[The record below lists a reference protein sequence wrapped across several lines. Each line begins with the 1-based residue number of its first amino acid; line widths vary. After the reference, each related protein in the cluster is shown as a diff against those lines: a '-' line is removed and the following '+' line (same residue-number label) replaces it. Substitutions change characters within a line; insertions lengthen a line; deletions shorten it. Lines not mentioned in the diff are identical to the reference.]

1 MAHIWV
7 ALLSRSGLL
16 FNVTDRERGSA
27 YHNLSKILSL
37 PFAVVVLSLA
47 FTISP
52 AWGEIGTE
60 GKRAIVAAGFG
71 YQIGS
76 VSTIAVKVYDAES
89 GDILS
94 NEIYELAVK
103 ENDGVKS
110 NGGPRIFAGGVGAG
124 ATDLS
129 NFMLRVY
136 DANTGVFQ
144 WEGRLN
150 LVQSDWKAG
159 VQFVSTALPRRATIT
174 IRQVVETTIEQPVFL
189 LRAMD
194 ATTGML
200 VWEDEFTTVRTHIPR
215 AHRITARSIQPDGSA
230 FEGSHTFNFK
240 IRMYD
245 PSGKKVLWEDQLSQL
260 ESDQR
265 PEQSHSD
272 QADILPVWP
281 NLSQEESAAGSI

>member
-1 MAHIWV
+1 MLRRWDV
-7 ALLSRSGLL
+7 LSSFSSLVH
-16 FNVTDRERGSA
+16 VTDQLRGRADHDS
-27 YHNLSKILSL
+27 SKILSGL
-37 PFAVVVLSLA
+37 VAIVLCLS
-47 FTISP
+47 FSSGQ

-60 GKRAIVAAGFG
+60 DKRAIVAAGFG
-71 YQIGS
+71 YQMGS

-103 ENDGVKS
+103 ESDGVRS
-110 NGGPRIFAGGVGAG
+110 NRGPRIFAGGVGLG

-129 NFMLRVY
+129 NFVLRVY

-150 LVQSDWKAG
+150 LVQPDWKAG
-159 VQFVSTALPRRATIT
+159 GKVVSTALPRRATVT
-174 IRQVVETTIEQPVFL
+174 RVHLVEATMEQPVFL

-194 ATTGML
+194 AETGVL
-200 VWEDEFTTVRTHIPR
+200 VWEDEFTTVRTQIPR
-215 AHRITARSIQPDGSA
+215 AHWIADRSIQPDGISLA
-230 FEGSHTFNFK
+230 RSHTFNFK

-245 PSGKKVLWEDQLSQL
+245 PSGKKVLWEDQLSQR
-260 ESDQR
+260 ESDEG

-272 QADILPVWP
+272 QADILPSWP
-281 NLSQEESAAGSI
+281 HLSQEESVAGSI

>member
-1 MAHIWV
+1 MLRRWD
-7 ALLSRSGLL
+7 LLPSFSGLVH
-16 FNVTDRERGSA
+16 VTDQLRGRD
-27 YHNLSKILSL
+27 YHNSSQILSWI
-37 PFAVVVLSLA
+37 VSLA
-47 FTISP
+47 LCLSFSIGH

-60 GKRAIVAAGFG
+60 DKREIVAAGFG
-71 YQIGS
+71 YQIGT

-103 ENDGVKS
+103 ESDGATS
-110 NGGPRIFAGGVGAG
+110 NRGPRIFAGGVGRG

-129 NFMLRVY
+129 NFVLRVY

-150 LVQSDWKAG
+150 LVQPDWKAG
-159 VQFVSTALPRRATIT
+159 GKAVSVALPRRATVT
-174 IRQVVETTIEQPVFL
+174 WVQFVEATTEQPVFL

-194 ATTGML
+194 AATGVL
-200 VWEDEFTTVRTHIPR
+200 VWEDEFTTVRTRIPR
-215 AHRITARSIQPDGSA
+215 AQPIASRSIQPDSISPA
-230 FEGSHTFNFK
+230 SPHTFNFR

-260 ESDQR
+260 GTDEGA
-265 PEQSHSD
+265 EQSHSD
-272 QADILPVWP
+272 QADILPAWP
-281 NLSQEESAAGSI
+281 DLPQEEPAAGSI